1 MEDKLAAEGILH
13 RSARLV
19 GDKYLVDRQLQ
30 PAAHIEMNDYCITL
44 HVQCYR
50 LCLE

>member
-19 GDKYLVDRQLQ
+19 GDKYLVDRQ
-30 PAAHIEMNDYCITL
+30 PAEHIEVNDYCITL
-44 HVQCYR
+44 QCYR